1 MTAVTWRAEAAN
13 ARTKPTAAGVSA
25 EAARQQWEVGAE
37 EGRRPRKLGRC
48 PGWGGR
54 ERERRET

>member
-37 EGRRPRKLGRC
+37 EG
-48 PGWGGR
+48 
-54 ERERRET
+54 